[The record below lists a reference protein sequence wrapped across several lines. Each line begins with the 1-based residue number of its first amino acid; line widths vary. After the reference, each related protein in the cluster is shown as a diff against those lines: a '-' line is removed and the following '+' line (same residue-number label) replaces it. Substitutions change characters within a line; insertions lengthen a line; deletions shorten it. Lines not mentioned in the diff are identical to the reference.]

1 MAKYS
6 ISDLRRGGL
15 LFAMTTNFDFS
26 LQGFPGLTSDET
38 LKIYFDKQCSQG
50 NCLEDRQLLQAVLEA
65 LNL

>member
-6 ISDLRRGGL
+6 ISDLRRGGF

-50 NCLEDRQLLQAVLEA
+50 NCLEDRQLLQAVLET